1 MDNAKYK
8 LVDYNVPTA
17 GRLAALLFN
26 YKNIN
31 FEYVQ
36 VDKSKAHEQ
45 ETGKS
50 EPVSIREKNLVCV
63 RSRDRSSEEARNF
76 GC

>member
-1 MDNAKYK
+1 MESAKYK

-45 ETGKS
+45 ETGES
-50 EPVSIREKNLVCV
+50 TTFVFRGETVSQRV
-63 RSRDRSSEEARNF
+63 S
-76 GC
+76 